1 MGMKKISRREWIA
14 NSTAAL
20 GAAAVPLAA
29 LAESGNA
36 ELDAANEPL
45 TSPAASSATSG
56 AQVPGGS
63 QTVSA
68 QAAGMAQASPGQAP
82 GAPRAS
88 STAQA
93 SASPAQAAG
102 VPSTAQAGAVG
113 QASPAQPLVA
123 PDGQQLYQGTGRADW
138 MQNPRYAW
146 GVMTHYL
153 ADWQSQVNHLDMN
166 VDLWNKM
173 IDGWDVEGMVRRL
186 ASVGAGHYQ
195 ISIGQNSGY
204 YLSPNA
210 TYDKITG
217 ITPSK
222 CSRRD
227 LVADFYEPLRQRDIK
242 LMVYLPSG
250 APNGDKAAKAAL
262 EWQNGGYPN
271 KNFQRKWEAIVTE
284 WSQRWGKKVVS
295 WWLDGV
301 VYPDSMYRS
310 PEAPNFASLGAA
322 ARAGNADACVAF
334 NPGVYN
340 RLFAMSRDEDFTAG
354 EIDDPNLVNVRH
366 QVNGRVDGTQIHM
379 LCFLGQHWGKGEP
392 RFTTE
397 QAVAATKKVRDWGGA
412 VTWDVPVAMDGTIAE
427 AFMEQLEAIG
437 KAV

>member
-1 MGMKKISRREWIA
+1 MSTKKISRREWIA
-14 NSTAAL
+14 GSTAAL
-20 GAAAVPLAA
+20 GAAAVPLA
-29 LAESGNA
+29 LATSGNA
-36 ELDAANEPL
+36 ER
-45 TSPAASSATSG
+45 
-56 AQVPGGS
+56 
-63 QTVSA
+63 
-68 QAAGMAQASPGQAP
+68 QAAGAPQSSPAQAP
-82 GAPRAS
+82 GASQASS

-93 SASPAQAAG
+93 PSAQQAAG
-102 VPSTAQAGAVG
+102 AASTPASGGVA
-113 QASPAQPLVA
+113 QASPPQPLVA
-123 PDGQQLYQGTGRADW
+123 ADGQRLYQGTRRAEW
-138 MQNPRYAW
+138 MQDPRYAW

-173 IDGWDVEGMVRRL
+173 IDGWDVEGMAKRL

-250 APNGDKAAKAAL
+250 APNGDKAAKTAL

-271 KNFQRKWEAIVTE
+271 KNFQLKWEAIIRE
-284 WSQRWGKKVVS
+284 WSQRWGDKVTG

-310 PEAPNFASLGAA
+310 PEPPNFASLGAA
-322 ARAGNADACVAF
+322 ARAGNPDACVAF

-354 EIDDPNLVNVRH
+354 EIDDPNLAKVMH

-412 VTWDVPVAMDGTIAE
+412 VTWDVPVAMDGTIAA

-437 KAV
+437 KAFPRA

>member
-1 MGMKKISRREWIA
+1 MGTKKISRREWIA
-14 NSTAAL
+14 GSTAAL
-20 GAAAVPLAA
+20 GAAAVPLTFPEA
-29 LAESGNA
+29 GNA
-36 ELDAANEPL
+36 EP
-45 TSPAASSATSG
+45 
-56 AQVPGGS
+56 Q
-63 QTVSA
+63 
-68 QAAGMAQASPGQAP
+68 
-82 GAPRAS
+82 
-88 STAQA
+88 
-93 SASPAQAAG
+93 ASPAQQGA
-102 VPSTAQAGAVG
+102 AQASSTPG

-123 PDGQQLYQGTGRADW
+123 PDGQRLYEGTRRAEW
-138 MQNPRYAW
+138 MRDPRYAW

-173 IDGWDVEGMVRRL
+173 IDGWDVEGMAKRL

-204 YLSPNA
+204 YLAPNA
-210 TYDKITG
+210 TYDKLTG

-250 APNGDKAAKAAL
+250 APNGDKAAKEAL

-271 KNFQRKWEAIVTE
+271 KNFQRKWEAIIRE
-284 WSQRWGKKVVS
+284 WSQRWGKKVTG

-310 PEAPNFASLGAA
+310 PEPPNFASLGAA
-322 ARAGNADACVAF
+322 ARAGNPDACVAF

-340 RLFAMSRDEDFTAG
+340 RLFAMSPDEDFTAG

-366 QVNGRVDGTQIHM
+366 QVNGRVDGSQIHM

-397 QAVAATKKVRDWGGA
+397 QVVAATKKVRDWGGA
-412 VTWDVPVAMDGTIAE
+412 VTWDVPVAMDGTIAG

-437 KAV
+437 KA